1 VIVMFAI
8 HGIRNMGKTKK
19 PKIDK
24 KIKKLNNAMKNASK
38 KNKKVD
44 RSDVALV
51 SPPVTTDLI

>member
-1 VIVMFAI
+1 
-8 HGIRNMGKTKK
+8 MGKTKK